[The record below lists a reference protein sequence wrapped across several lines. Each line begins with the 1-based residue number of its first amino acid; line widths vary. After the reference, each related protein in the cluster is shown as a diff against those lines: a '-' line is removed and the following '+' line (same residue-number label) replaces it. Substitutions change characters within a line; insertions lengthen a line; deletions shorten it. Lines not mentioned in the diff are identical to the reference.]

1 MAKDKKDNPEVAIK
15 PEVTKP
21 EVAIK
26 PVDKFTR
33 GGILGS
39 VRYGKYRDML
49 AGYLMD
55 GELYSEKD
63 IKTILKENYG
73 VVI

>member
-1 MAKDKKDNPEVAIK
+1 MTKDKPVTK
-15 PEVTKP
+15 PVTKP
-21 EVAIK
+21 EV
-26 PVDKFTR
+26 DKFTK

-39 VRYGKYRDML
+39 VRYGQYRDML

-63 IKTILKENYG
+63 INEILKEQFNR
-73 VVI
+73 VI

>member
-1 MAKDKKDNPEVAIK
+1 MAKDKKDNPEVTK
-15 PEVTKP
+15 PPVAKP

-63 IKTILKENYG
+63 IKEILKEQFNR
-73 VVI
+73 VI

>member
-1 MAKDKKDNPEVAIK
+1 MTKDKKDK
-15 PEVTKP
+15 PVTKP
-21 EVAIK
+21 EV
-26 PVDKFTR
+26 DKFTK

-39 VRYGKYRDML
+39 VRYGQYRDML

-63 IKTILKENYG
+63 IKEILKEQFNR
-73 VVI
+73 VI